1 MKKEDFYLEDLKSK
15 FSKINTSEYCLNY
28 SGGRDSHF
36 VYWFIKNILKD
47 DKIKIVSVNTLMEH
61 QEIKQRMIDNADII
75 LLPILRPKEI
85 KDKYGIPCFTKNQD
99 EYIKRYQNGSR
110 AKSTLE
116 FVNGNTKSM
125 FKLNKKARELL
136 LSGKLHKVS
145 NLCCKYLKKE
155 PLIKFQKETG
165 LKPIICMRAS
175 ESISRKKMH
184 SCFNKNGSFT
194 PIWDLSDDLLKKI
207 ELKYNIEVPK
217 VYDFV
222 NRTGCFGCPYGRNI
236 QKELNLISEAQ
247 KRFVCKYFKESYKV
261 KCVRCGGE
269 L

>member
-1 MKKEDFYLEDLKSK
+1 MMEMEEIEFYLEDLKSK
-15 FSKINTSEYCLNY
+15 FAKIDTSKYCLSY

-61 QEIKQRMIDNADII
+61 SQILKRMKNNADIVLI
-75 LLPILRPKEI
+75 PDKRPMEI
-85 KDKYGIPCFTKNQD
+85 KKDYGIPCFTKKQD

-116 FVNGNTKSM
+116 FVNGDTKSM
-125 FKLNKKARELL
+125 FKLNKKAKLLL

-145 NLCCKYLKKE
+145 NLCCKYLKKD
-155 PLIKFQKETG
+155 PLIKFQKKTG

-175 ESISRKKMH
+175 EGLTRMKMK

-207 ELKYNIEVPK
+207 ELKYNIEVPEI
-217 VYDFV
+217 YNYV

-236 QKELNLISEAQ
+236 EKELNLISDAQ
-247 KRFVCKYFKESYKV
+247 KKFVCEYFKESYEV
-261 KCVRCGGE
+261 KNIC
-269 L
+269 LN